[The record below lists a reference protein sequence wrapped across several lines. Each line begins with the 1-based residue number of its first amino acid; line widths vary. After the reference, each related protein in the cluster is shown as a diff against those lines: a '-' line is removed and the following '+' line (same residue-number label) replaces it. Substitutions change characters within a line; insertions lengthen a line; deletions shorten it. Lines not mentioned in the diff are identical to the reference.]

1 MSQTPPPRTP
11 FGGSSPAGPGIGG
24 GAPTRAPIGPAIP
37 GSGGARYP
45 QLPQPTAK
53 ARKVRGGL
61 KLSTKSG
68 PVSMAWAGQRLM
80 RLVEELASGEALTE
94 GVEYARAGQTRVLTI
109 NPGHV
114 HARVQG
120 RMPQAY
126 SVDVRVPV
134 FTFAQ
139 WDEAIGAMA
148 AEARP
153 LAALL
158 SGEVPPNIEDFFSPF
173 RLHLFPSDAAHLS
186 VSCSCAK
193 AWAAYVPPPAPAG
206 ATTGPAQV
214 IAPPPLDSPWCK
226 HVCCVMALLAER
238 LGQDAFLMTSL
249 RGLGKDDLLERLRQR
264 RAISTPRSAGSG
276 GAGGV
281 TGSAPAASADGGL
294 SHGGASDRPVPV
306 FTARIP
312 GVTDVPS
319 TPLDQGLELFWT
331 AGEGLESIDLT
342 IDAPEVTHA
351 LLRRLGPTPFPS
363 PPAKFPLIGLLSTCY
378 SVISERAIAEASGAP
393 AAPDESP
400 LASDEGAP

>member
-1 MSQTPPPRTP
+1 MSQTPRTP
-11 FGGSSPAGPGIGG
+11 FGGSSPARPGV
-24 GAPTRAPIGPAIP
+24 PGPAIP
-37 GSGGARYP
+37 GTGGARYP

-80 RLVEELASGEALTE
+80 RLVEELAPGEALTE
-94 GVEYARAGQTRVLTI
+94 GVAYARAGQTRVMTI
-109 NPGHV
+109 NAGHV

-126 SVDVRVPV
+126 AVDVRLPV

-173 RLHLFPSDAAHLS
+173 RLHLFPSEAAHLS
-186 VSCSCAK
+186 VSCTCAK
-193 AWAAYVPPPAPAG
+193 AWAGYVPPATPPGASTAPAPVVPPPAL
-206 ATTGPAQV
+206 TT
-214 IAPPPLDSPWCK
+214 PWCK

-238 LGQDAFLMTSL
+238 LGQDAFLMMAL

-264 RAISTPRSAGSG
+264 RAISVPRVGG
-276 GAGGV
+276 GAAGDASGAPIASV
-281 TGSAPAASADGGL
+281 ESASAPS
-294 SHGGASDRPVPV
+294 GAGDRPVPV

-312 GVTDVPS
+312 GVTDAP
-319 TPLDQGLELFWT
+319 TPPLDQGLERFWT
-331 AGEGLESIDLT
+331 AGEGLDTIDLA
-342 IDAPEVTHA
+342 IGAPEVTHA

-378 SVISERAIAEASGAP
+378 SVISERAIAEASGGGATP
-393 AAPDESP
+393 G
-400 LASDEGAP
+400 EGGGK